1 VHAIAELEG
10 TIKPFPE
17 GNVASGSKS
26 EANKYK
32 FLKFTTTRNFATPKN
47 KIENTG
53 IPADVNSVYEIVIIG
68 LIKK

>member
-1 VHAIAELEG
+1 MHAIAELEG
-10 TIKPFPE
+10 TITPFPE

-32 FLKFTTTRNFATPKN
+32 FLKSTTNEKFCHPKN
-47 KIENTG
+47 KIENTE
-53 IPADVNSVYEIVIIG
+53 IPTDVNSVYEIVIIG